1 MSRRGKRQAG
11 FSLVEMML
19 GLVLMTV
26 VSLTLAGATVVGYR
40 TFTAET
46 RQIAAGKAVSSAS
59 LTLVRDL
66 SSATTLTIGTITRN
80 TGTLQVTYG
89 GPPAT
94 VVIYRIDAAN
104 NLTRTIGG
112 STSVAAR
119 GMQSVTITRAV
130 NPVCDIT
137 VTIRPSAVGAAA
149 VTLRVSQRVGTRGC
163 F

>member
-11 FSLVEMML
+11 FTLVEMML
-19 GLVLMTV
+19 GLVLTTV
-26 VSLTLAGATVVGYR
+26 VSLALAGATVVAYR
-40 TFTAET
+40 TFTTET
-46 RQIAAGKAVSSAS
+46 RQIAAGKAVSGAS

-66 SSATTLTIGTITRN
+66 SSATTFTTGTITRN
-80 TGTLQVTYG
+80 AGTLQVTYG
-89 GPPAT
+89 TPPAT

-119 GMQSVTITRAV
+119 GMQSVTIARAV
-130 NPVCDIT
+130 NPVCAIT
-137 VTIRPSAVGAAA
+137 VTIQPSAVGAVA
-149 VTLRVSQRVGTRGC
+149 VTLRVSQRIGTRGC

>member
-1 MSRRGKRQAG
+1 VSRSGKRQAG

-19 GLVLMTV
+19 GLVLTTV
-26 VSLTLAGATVVGYR
+26 VSLTLAGATVVAYR
-40 TFTAET
+40 TFTTET
-46 RQIAAGKAVSSAS
+46 RQIAAGKAVSGAT

-66 SSATTLTIGTITRN
+66 SSATTLTTGTITPN

-89 GPPAT
+89 VPPAT
-94 VVIYRIDAAN
+94 VVIYRIDAGN
-104 NLTRTIGG
+104 NLTRTTGG

-130 NPVCDIT
+130 NPVCAIT
-137 VTIRPSAVGAAA
+137 VTIQPSAVGAAA
-149 VTLRVSQRVGTRGC
+149 VTLLTSQRVGTQGC

>member
-1 MSRRGKRQAG
+1 MSRRGKPQAG

-19 GLVLMTV
+19 GLLLTTL
-26 VSLTLAGATVVGYR
+26 VSLALAGASVVGYR
-40 TFTAET
+40 AFTTET
-46 RQIAAGKAVSSAS
+46 RQIAAGKAVSGAT

-66 SSATTLTIGTITRN
+66 SSATTFTTGTITRN

-89 GPPAT
+89 VPPAT
-94 VVIYRIDAAN
+94 VVVYRIDAAN

-119 GMQSVTITRAV
+119 GMQSVTIARAV
-130 NPVCDIT
+130 NPVCAIT
-137 VTIRPSAVGAAA
+137 VTMRPSAVGAAA